1 MAGSNKA
8 LVIDVETTTFAKGN
22 PFSRKNELCYI
33 GYGTADEPH
42 VLAAPFDRVGIE
54 SLRAAIL
61 DADVIVGFNIKFDL
75 HWLERYG
82 ITEWKQKRIW
92 DLQIWEFLHSS
103 QTKRMPS
110 LRQSLQDWKL
120 PSKVDIINE
129 EYWSKGI
136 DTPDIP
142 QDLMVSYTK
151 QDVVS
156 EYLLFDSQRTAT
168 DGKSKSFRR
177 LLALCNRDLLVLQEM
192 EYSGQ
197 RFNSEAALAEAA
209 RVNLERDRVLWAL
222 RNFAGH
228 RHFNPGSTD
237 HVSALLFGGMVEIEW
252 KIPYL
257 RVTRKGEEKLGFRH
271 FREQKQYE
279 RLVKPVERYK
289 LKKDGLYS
297 TSNEHLRSIRG
308 NKHVRSIL
316 ELLDRFA
323 ATDKLL
329 STYLCKLP
337 ALISE
342 KDWEPDTIHGQFNQ
356 CVAVTGRL
364 SSSSPN
370 RQNEPPEVKR
380 FYETTFA

>member
-1 MAGSNKA
+1 MAGSSKA
-8 LVIDVETTTFAKGN
+8 LVIDVETTTFEKGN

-61 DADVIVGFNIKFDL
+61 DADVIVGFNLKFDL

-82 ITEWKQKRIW
+82 ITEWKQKRVW
-92 DLQIWEFLHSS
+92 DLQIWEFLASS
-103 QTKRMPS
+103 QQQKMPS
-110 LRQSLQDWKL
+110 LSQSLKRWKL
-120 PSKVDIINE
+120 PEKYTAVAS
-129 EYWSKGI
+129 EYWDKGI

-142 QDLMVSYTK
+142 QDLMLLYTK
-151 QDVVS
+151 TDVAT
-156 EYLLFDSQRTAT
+156 EYLLYEAQNGASS
-168 DGKSKSFRR
+168 GLSKSFRR

-192 EYSGQ
+192 EWNGQ

-209 RVNLERDRVLWAL
+209 RVNMERNRILWSL
-222 RNFAGH
+222 RDLAGH
-228 RHFNPGSTD
+228 HHFNPGSVD
-237 HVSALLFGGMVEIEW
+237 HVSALLFGGVVEIKWE
-252 KIPYL
+252 IPYL

-271 FREQKQYE
+271 FSETKRYE

-297 TSNEHLRSIRG
+297 TSNEHLRSLRG

-316 ELLDRFA
+316 EQLDRFA

-329 STYLCKLP
+329 GTYLLKIP
-337 ALISE
+337 ALISS
-342 KDWEPDTIHGQFNQ
+342 KDWEPDTVHGQFNQ

-364 SSSSPN
+364 SSSNPN

-380 FYETTFA
+380 FYESVFS